1 MSYFESLEVIMMLS
15 GSFMALTYNI
25 FKPEDST
32 TGTVF
37 ARWGW
42 PHTLSIAVIGFY
54 AFVFY
59 SAKGVYEASIPFVIS
74 LVVAIILIRILRSAA
89 QYFSVLII
97 FLGLIWKI
105 YLTVV

>member
-54 AFVFY
+54 AFVFF
-59 SAKGVYEASIPFVIS
+59 AHASLDVCCFLLFSCWIHFVDHGFPCS
-74 LVVAIILIRILRSAA
+74 IL
-89 QYFSVLII
+89 FSVYILPQ
-97 FLGLIWKI
+97 F
-105 YLTVV
+105 